1 MRSNGLK
8 SIVVV
13 AVLAIVVVG
22 IGALAARSATTG
34 SGWALK
40 GTWSDTCSCKVSCPC
55 FFGSGPT
62 ESFCEG
68 SSLIEIEEGHYGGV
82 NLDGMAVVVSYRS
95 GKWGKFYVADTASS
109 EQAEAIAALVP
120 TAIPFLGKGPIESV
134 EIVPVSVE
142 KTETMVKFA
151 SPESSVEIHVVMGA
165 NGKPVNLENLP
176 VKGLPFPDAS
186 DHVQYKAAH
195 SKHHSAD
202 HQFEWEGRNG
212 FVSRLDIEGGQG
224 EAGP

>member
-1 MRSNGLK
+1 MRRKNLRS
-8 SIVVV
+8 VVV
-13 AVLAIVVVG
+13 IGAAALAIG
-22 IGALAARSATTG
+22 LGAFAVSSATTE

-40 GTWSDTCSCKVSCPC
+40 GTWSDSCSCKVSCPC

-62 ESFCEG
+62 EDFCEG

-82 NLDGMAVVVSYRS
+82 ELDGMAVVVSYRS

-109 EQAEAIAALVP
+109 EQADAVAALVP
-120 TAIPFLGKGPIESV
+120 VAIPFLGGGPVESV

-142 KTETMVKFA
+142 RTETMVKYS
-151 SPESSVEIHVVMGA
+151 SPESAVEIHVVTGA

-176 VKGLPFPDAS
+176 VKGLPFPEAS
-186 DHVQYKAAH
+186 DHVQYKAVL
-195 SKHHSAD
+195 SKHHSED

-212 FVSRLDIEGGQG
+212 FVSRLDLEGDRPK
-224 EAGP
+224 AAS